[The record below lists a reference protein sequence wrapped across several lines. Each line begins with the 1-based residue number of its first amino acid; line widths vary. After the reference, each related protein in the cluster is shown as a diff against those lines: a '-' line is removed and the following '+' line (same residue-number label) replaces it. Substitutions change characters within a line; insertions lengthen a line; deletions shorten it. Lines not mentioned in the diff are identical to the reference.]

1 MTSWHKTIT
10 LWVKAPSTDDT
21 WLGRLS
27 RLELRSGD
35 VNVHGSLCNV
45 STLHHE
51 NRSHWVIIIIIIGT
65 CQLSGSS
72 HGATE
77 PLKLQEQRTNLKPRW
92 ETYVMTVLMVGGLD
106 GPSTEACNTG
116 PRLLLG
122 LKNRRRVIKW
132 LSWKLKHTHT
142 LFWGSLRDDVWLVNW
157 EFCRGFRPPALQKQP
172 IKTVRSWNDTWNTF
186 NLF

>member
-1 MTSWHKTIT
+1 MKGWMTSIQFSSCFMTSWHKTIT
-10 LWVKAPSTDDT
+10 LWVKAPSADGT

-51 NRSHWVIIIIIIGT
+51 NRSHWVIIIIIGT

-92 ETYVMTVLMVGGLD
+92 ETYVMVGGLD

-142 LFWGSLRDDVWLVNW
+142 HLVLRLS
-157 EFCRGFRPPALQKQP
+157 EGRRLIG
-172 IKTVRSWNDTWNTF
+172 
-186 NLF
+186 